1 MRIIAVANQ
10 KGGCG
15 KTTTAVNIAAAL
27 AAMGNRVLL
36 VDLDPQAHS
45 TVGCGYNPDGWD
57 KTIYDVLTN
66 PLVPVSAIITNTSLK
81 LLDLVPS
88 NILLGS
94 AEIELR
100 QVLGKQLVLGEQLKA
115 IANEYDLCVIDCGP
129 SLGLLMINALVA
141 STGIVV
147 PVQVHFYALDGL
159 RRLLQ
164 TICIVR
170 ERFHPCLARALGLV
184 LTFVES
190 RTRLSRRVEIGVRR
204 RFGNLVF
211 DTVIHRSIVLAE
223 APSAGQSILAYAP
236 QSRAAAEYRSLA
248 GEILER
254 FRAQQITDFGMPVG
268 RTSEDH

>member
-1 MRIIAVANQ
+1 MRIITVANQ

-36 VDLDPQAHS
+36 VDLDPQAHA
-45 TVGCGYNPDGWD
+45 TVGCGYDPDGWD
-57 KTIYDVLTN
+57 KTIYDALTN
-66 PLVPVSAIITNTSLK
+66 PLIPISAITTNTSLK

-88 NILLGS
+88 NTLLGS
-94 AEIELR
+94 AEIELH
-100 QVLGKQLVLGEQLKA
+100 QILGKQLVLGEQLRVVE
-115 IANEYDLCVIDCGP
+115 NEYDLCVIDCGP

-141 STGIVV
+141 STGVLV

-164 TICIVR
+164 TIHVVR
-170 ERFHPCLARALGLV
+170 ERFYPCLVSALGLA

-190 RTRLSRRVEIGVRR
+190 RTRLSKRVEQGLRR
-204 RFGNLVF
+204 RFGDLVF

-236 QSRAAAEYRSLA
+236 QSRAATEYRSLA
-248 GEILER
+248 GELLER
-254 FRAQQITDFGMPVG
+254 LWAQQMTDFEMPVSK
-268 RTSEDH
+268 TSEND